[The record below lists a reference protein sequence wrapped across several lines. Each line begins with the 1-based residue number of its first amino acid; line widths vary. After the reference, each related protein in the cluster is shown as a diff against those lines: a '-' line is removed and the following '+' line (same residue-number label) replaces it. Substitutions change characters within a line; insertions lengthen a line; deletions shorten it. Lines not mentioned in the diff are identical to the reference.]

1 MSLVIGGFGSQF
13 DCAEMNEGTI
23 ASPMNRGVIH
33 HVVVICDLD
42 MDVELNRTCRD
53 AARQFV
59 KQVVL
64 ALRLAAASSRCS
76 TPALGEMQYLP
87 CRASPCWL
95 INRKAVTP
103 K

>member
-42 MDVELNRTCRD
+42 MDVELNRACRD
-53 AARQFV
+53 AAP
-59 KQVVL
+59 
-64 ALRLAAASSRCS
+64 
-76 TPALGEMQYLP
+76 PALGEMQYLP
-87 CRASPCWL
+87 CRASPWWL